1 MDSKRRYKSYLAFDF
16 ILFASAL
23 ALSIFGIV
31 LIGSATKINIS
42 GTSAE
47 YSSQILWLC
56 LGLIILFLSAF
67 IDYVFILKFYV
78 LIYLVNILLLL
89 LIFVMGTADENGV
102 ARWLYFGSFG
112 MQPSEFTKLF
122 LILFFARY
130 LEKNKE
136 KINTP
141 FFILSYIGLLFIPIL
156 LIAVQPSLSACL
168 IPLII
173 GAVLIFEAG
182 LHRKI
187 VFVAIIIGVV
197 TIATIFLDSLR
208 SEPIVADLVLTEY
221 QIGRIRSNVL
231 QEEAG
236 DAFLQTGYAIQ
247 AIGSGQLEGKGL
259 YNGTVNQLNY
269 IAESHNDFI
278 FSVLG
283 EEFGFIGTVGVIL
296 IFFVI
301 IIRILFI
308 AHRTNTMSG
317 KLICA
322 GVATMFFAQVFINA
336 GVNTGLLPNTG
347 MTLPFLSYGGSSLM
361 INLCSIGL
369 VINVGMEKEK
379 SIFEG

>member
-1 MDSKRRYKSYLAFDF
+1 MDSKRRYKSYVSFDF
-16 ILFASAL
+16 ILFGLACAL
-23 ALSIFGIV
+23 TIFGII

-42 GTSAE
+42 GISEE
-47 YSSQILWLC
+47 YKSQIMWFG

-67 IDYVFILKFYV
+67 IDYVFILRFYV
-78 LIYLVNILLLL
+78 LIYLLNILLLL
-89 LIFVMGTADENGV
+89 LVFVMGVEDKNGV
-102 ARWLYFGSFG
+102 ARWLYFGGFG

-130 LEKNKE
+130 LEKNQE
-136 KINTP
+136 HINKP
-141 FFILSYIGLLFIPIL
+141 LFIIKYAIL
-156 LIAVQPSLSACL
+156 LGVPIFLIAIQPSLSACL

-173 GAVLIFEAG
+173 GAILLFEAG
-182 LHRKI
+182 LDKKI
-187 VFVAIIIGVV
+187 VLTAGSIGAVLVLIIFV
-197 TIATIFLDSLR
+197 DSLQ
-208 SEPIVADLVLTEY
+208 ENPFIADFILTDY
-221 QIGRIRSNVL
+221 QIQRIQSAVL
-231 QEEAG
+231 KEEAG
-236 DAFLQTGYAIQ
+236 DSFLQTGYAIQ

-259 YNGTVNQLNY
+259 YNGTVNQLNF

-283 EEFGFIGTVGVIL
+283 EEFGFIGTVGIL
-296 IFFVI
+296 GVFFLMI
-301 IIRILFI
+301 LRILYI
-308 AHRTNTMSG
+308 AHRTKTLSG
-317 KLICA
+317 KLICVGIA
-322 GVATMFFAQVFINA
+322 SMFFAQVFINA